1 MTKPAISAHEVFAKL
16 PKDVRE
22 AGEARGR
29 ELVQEYTLR
38 QVREA
43 VSLTQAAVAKAAS
56 TTQDQVSKIE
66 RRDDLMV
73 STLEKHIAALG
84 GKLRISVEIPGL
96 APIPLSLKGGKP
108 VVTSTSRRSRKTATA

>member
-1 MTKPAISAHEVFAKL
+1 MTNRAIPARDVFAKL
-16 PKDVRE
+16 PSNVRE

-84 GKLRISVEIPGL
+84 GTLRISVEIPGRS
-96 APIPLSLKGGKP
+96 PIPLSLKGGKA
-108 VVTSTSRRSRKTATA
+108 VVSSTRRPGRKTVEA

>member
-1 MTKPAISAHEVFAKL
+1 MTKRAIPAHEVFAKL
-16 PKDVRE
+16 PKHVRE

-29 ELVQEYTLR
+29 ELVQAYTLR

-43 VSLTQAAVAKAAS
+43 VSLTQAAVAKAS
-56 TTQDQVSKIE
+56 DSTQDQVSKIE

-84 GKLRISVEIPGL
+84 GKLKMVVDIPGIE
-96 APIPLSLKGGKP
+96 PIPLSLKGGKP
-108 VVTSTSRRSRKTATA
+108 VAPRQSRKTATA

>member
-1 MTKPAISAHEVFAKL
+1 MTQRAIPAHEVFAKL
-16 PKDVRE
+16 PAHVRE

-43 VSLTQAAVAKAAS
+43 VSLTQAAVAKAAH

-66 RRDDLMV
+66 RREDLMV

-84 GKLRISVEIPGL
+84 GTLRISVDIPGRP
-96 APIPLSLKGGKP
+96 PIPLSLKGGKP
-108 VVTSTSRRSRKTATA
+108 VVTPAPRQGRKTAPA